1 MRTKIILTVI
11 LSSCLAGRGDGQ
23 PAASP
28 TAPPATTNLLAL
40 DLVIQAVLADN
51 AAIKAAR
58 AKWEAMKQR
67 VPQARAWEDLR
78 VGLDATAGR
87 FVTVPPNSFADYRY
101 TAEQTLPL
109 SGKNRWRAAAAS
121 AEAVVAFEDLRRRQ
135 LDLVAR
141 ARAAYFRLANAYTQ
155 LDLNGKNEALL
166 KQFAEISRA
175 KYEVGK
181 QSQAGVLLAETDLA
195 ELAEARFDFQR
206 QIDAAE
212 SQLNVLMNR
221 PAQPPLGRPASLSF
235 LPIDLDP
242 DRLQK
247 LALAQRP
254 ELVMAQKQIDAA
266 QARWEAAR
274 REWVPEPSF
283 RIEASQYNAAA
294 QTISELTAGFSINV
308 PWFNR
313 RKYKAGIAE
322 TRSLAESAQREL
334 EGLQAET
341 LGLVRDQLKKIQTFH
356 HHSLL
361 FRDRLVPLAQQSV
374 KATQAAYE
382 TDQAGFL
389 ELIIARRNLQ
399 QVESTYGN
407 HLADYHTA
415 VAELEALIGADPT
428 RQPAAPAKSKQESSP

>member
-1 MRTKIILTVI
+1 MRTKTILAVI
-11 LSSCLAGRGDGQ
+11 LSSCLAGSGDGQ

-40 DLVIQAVLADN
+40 DSVIQAVLADN

-141 ARAAYFRLANAYTQ
+141 ARTAYFRLANAYTQ

-166 KQFAEISRA
+166 KQ
-175 KYEVGK
+175 
-181 QSQAGVLLAETDLA
+181 SQAGVLLAETDLA
-195 ELAEARFDFQR
+195 ELAEARFDIQR

-235 LPIDLDP
+235 LPVDLDA

-283 RIEASQYNAAA
+283 RIEASQYNEAA

-313 RKYKAGIAE
+313 RKYKAGIDEA
-322 TRSLAESAQREL
+322 RSLAESARHDL

-356 HHSLL
+356 HHSVL

-389 ELIIARRNLQ
+389 DLIIARRNLQ
-399 QVESTYGN
+399 QVESMYGN
-407 HLADYHTA
+407 HLADYQTA

-428 RQPAAPAKSKQESSP
+428 RQTAAPVKSK